1 MGEMESQGDAWG
13 QGTVV
18 WRADT
23 ADGLSPL
30 LSTLGVS
37 PSEKPVVMLPNQ
49 AGASPCAADEVACDT
64 GDCIAAELAC
74 DFADTC
80 TDGSDEKHCG
90 ESQGRHLHQHASSG
104 GDQALLGWH
113 GQGT

>member
-1 MGEMESQGDAWG
+1 MLGDRGQWFEGLTLVMAFHHCSPPWG
-13 QGTVV
+13 V
-18 WRADT
+18 
-23 ADGLSPL
+23 P
-30 LSTLGVS
+30 
-37 PSEKPVVMLPNQ
+37 PSEKPVVMLPNR
-49 AGASPCAADEVACDT
+49 ADASPCAADEVACDS

-80 TDGSDEKHCG
+80 TDGSDEKRCG
-90 ESQGRHLHQHASSG
+90 ESQGRHLHQYPSSG